1 MLIFL
6 ADENFNGD
14 ILRGILR
21 ANPAFDVVRVQDV
34 GLSGQ
39 PDPDVLRWA
48 AEQGR
53 VVLTHDL
60 ASMPYYGEQRVTDGQ
75 PMPGIIAVRRNLPY
89 SAVIEDLL
97 LIEHCL
103 DPAELDLRTLYL
115 PLE

>member
-1 MLIFL
+1 MLAFL

-21 ANPAFDVVRVQDV
+21 ENPAFDVVRVQDV

-39 PDPDVLRWA
+39 GDPDVLGWA
-48 AEQGR
+48 AEKGR

-60 ASMPYYGEQRVTDGQ
+60 ASMPHFGDERVAQRLS
-75 PMPGIIAVRRNLPY
+75 MPGIVAIRRNLPY

-97 LIEHCL
+97 LIEHCME
-103 DPAELDLRTLYL
+103 PAELDLRTIYL
-115 PLE
+115 PLQ

>member
-1 MLIFL
+1 MLTFL

-14 ILRGILR
+14 ILRGALR
-21 ANPAFDVVRVQDV
+21 ENPAFDVVRVQDV

-48 AEQGR
+48 AEQRR

-60 ASMPYYGEQRVTDGQ
+60 ASMPHYGEQRVAEGH

-89 SAVIEDLL
+89 SAVIEELL
-97 LIEHCL
+97 LIEHCME
-103 DPAELDLRTLYL
+103 PEEIDLQAIYL
-115 PLE
+115 PLQ